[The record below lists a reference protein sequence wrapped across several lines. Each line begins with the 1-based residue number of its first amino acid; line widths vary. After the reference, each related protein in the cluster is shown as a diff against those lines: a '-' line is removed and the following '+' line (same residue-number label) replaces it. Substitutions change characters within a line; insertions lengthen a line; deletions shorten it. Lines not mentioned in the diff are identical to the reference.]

1 MITASRVWWTDA
13 TLERKCRQP
22 RGAYA
27 KAVADYTLS
36 HDPSGDYAR
45 RAQFSALEVATM
57 QADGVLDEGAVY
69 AHKSGRVFVVRRGE
83 LRERKHGKANPTH
96 KRRA

>member
-1 MITASRVWWTDA
+1 MKEKWIASEISHALIHQVFS
-13 TLERKCRQP
+13 